1 MLRTWKT
8 SGPPVTPPTHRQLHV
23 GISVGLLFS
32 ALLPVKF
39 PGVCGGNKKGNK
51 FSWEEK
57 P

>member
-8 SGPPVTPPTHRQLHV
+8 SGPPVTPPTHRQPHV

-39 PGVCGGNKKGNK
+39 PGGGGIKKGNK